1 MALWQF
7 TVQPRS
13 DRPDPVGRKT
23 CDLLADLGVTSVRSA
38 RLFLID
44 LPAGG
49 GAVAGPSSSEAGSGD
64 GVSEKRTAERIAR
77 ELLTD
82 PVTEA
87 YTLQRQGEV
96 SEVDPD
102 GRIVEVHF
110 KPGVMDT
117 VAESTVTALAHM
129 GIAATSVRTARRLT
143 LSPPPSTSIRSELA
157 RRLGNGCIEDIV
169 FSPRPLAAAP
179 APPQYRFALR
189 HVPIRD
195 LDDAA
200 LDRLSRDGHLFL
212 SRDEMQAIQAHYR
225 AAGHEPTDLE
235 LETLAQTWSEHC
247 VHKTLKSAI
256 VYRGAPMP
264 TMTPPNGDSTSGES
278 RSTVEI
284 RYDNLLKDTIA
295 KATDDLMRER
305 RGPICLSVFK
315 DNAGII
321 AFDDDYGIAVKVET
335 HNHPSAIEPYGG
347 AATGVGGVI
356 RDVLGCGLGA
366 KPIAN
371 TDVFCVAPPNWPN
384 DAVPRG
390 VIHPRAVLRG
400 VVAGVRDYGNC
411 MGIPTVNGAVH
422 FDPRYLGNPLV
433 YCGCIGLIPRDRID
447 KAARPGDAIVVLGG
461 RTGRDGIHGATFSSA
476 ELTDTH
482 ADEFSHA
489 VQIGNP
495 LEEKKV
501 LDVVLLAR
509 GGDKTSKRQNVETSK
524 GESRKPKA
532 ESQNDAR
539 DRRGPD
545 ATLHGNGCVSNDPTP
560 DPRPLTPDPCLFS
573 AITDCGAGGLS
584 SAIGEMAEHT
594 GAVVDLD
601 RVPLKYAGLR
611 YDEIWISEAQERMVL
626 AVPPENVAAFLALA
640 KSEDV
645 EATVI
650 GRFSEDRRLVV
661 RYQGTVVGDL
671 DMALLHDGLP
681 KTTRVAEWNENVKTS
696 KSQNVETSKNQSSVA
711 APIQNP
717 NSKIQNSDF
726 ALSSLAPDQLLAALR
741 DRLSSPS
748 TASKHWIIRQY
759 DHEVQGRSV
768 IKPLV
773 GPGAG
778 PSDAAVIRPRL
789 DSPRG
794 LAIGCGLA
802 PDLFD
807 VDPYWMAVAV
817 IDEAVRNVV
826 CVGGDPNRIA
836 ILDNFC
842 WPRVDNPRNLG
853 ALVRACQAC
862 HDVALAYGIP
872 FISGKD
878 SLNNE
883 FALDADDIAKVRS
896 AVERLETSKRQN
908 VEMSKEESQKQKTE
922 SRNGGGTQSGSG
934 HAATGEPRDS
944 STLTPDPRSL
954 TPLSNFLRDGRIA
967 IPGTLLITAVALID
981 DVRQCVTMD
990 AKAGESHLILLGK
1003 PMAWPGT
1010 GHSGL
1015 PPFDATVALRTHQA
1029 VARLIR
1035 VGAVRAVHD
1044 VSDGGILGAAA
1055 EMALAGQVGLDLR
1068 VSDEWWRSVGG
1079 PFHPMPAMYLVEV
1092 PAGKEALNRY
1102 SAALGDGQNFD
1113 QPFGRFR
1120 PDSLDLTLSTRTEPP
1135 SVLAGI
1141 SLADLRTAWT
1151 ETLDW

>member
-13 DRPDPVGRKT
+13 DRPDPVGRKA

-44 LPAGG
+44 LPGGG
-49 GAVAGPSSSEAGSGD
+49 GAVAGPSLSEAGSGD
-64 GVSEKRTAERIAR
+64 AAAEKRTAERIAR

-82 PVTEA
+82 PVMETFA
-87 YTLQRQGEV
+87 LQLQGEL
-96 SEVDPD
+96 SEPDMD

-117 VAESTVTALAHM
+117 VAEATVIALAHM

-143 LSPPPSTSIRSELA
+143 LSPPPSASIRSELA

-169 FSPRPLAAAP
+169 FGPRPLAAAP

-189 HVPIRD
+189 HVPIRE

-225 AAGHEPTDLE
+225 AAGREPTDLE

-264 TMTPPNGDSTSGES
+264 NLTPTIGDATGGDST
-278 RSTVEI
+278 STVEI
-284 RYDNLLKDTIA
+284 RYGNLLKDTIA
-295 KATDDLMRER
+295 QATDDLMRQR

-400 VVAGVRDYGNC
+400 VVSGVRDYGNC

-509 GGDKTSKRQNVETSK
+509 GGVGKSKV
-524 GESRKPKA
+524 ESRKSKSETDTRHP
-532 ESQNDAR
+532 
-539 DRRGPD
+539 
-545 ATLHGNGCVSNDPTP
+545 
-560 DPRPLTPDPCLFS
+560 TPDPCLFS

-626 AVPPENVAAFLALA
+626 SVPQENVTAFLALA

-681 KTTRVAEWNENVKTS
+681 NTTRVAEWTEDVKMS
-696 KSQNVETSKNQSSVA
+696 KSQNVETSKNRSSVA

-717 NSKIQNSDF
+717 NSKVQNGG
-726 ALSSLAPDQLLAALR
+726 AAPSSLEAEQTLVALL

-789 DSPRG
+789 DSNRG

-802 PDLFD
+802 PDLFE
-807 VDPYWMAVAV
+807 VDPYWMAVAA

-862 HDVALAYGIP
+862 RDVALAYGIP

-883 FALDADDIAKVRS
+883 FALDADDIAKVRNAIRGLTPS
-896 AVERLETSKRQN
+896 PFQGEGRGEGEHTGDDSYAGRLRLE
-908 VEMSKEESQKQKTE
+908 
-922 SRNGGGTQSGSG
+922 GSS
-934 HAATGEPRDS
+934 D
-944 STLTPDPRSL
+944 L
-954 TPLSNFLRDGRIA
+954 LRDGRIA

-990 AKAGESHLILLGK
+990 AKAGESHLMLLGK
-1003 PMAWPGT
+1003 AMPWPGA
-1010 GHSGL
+1010 GCIGL
-1015 PPFDATVALRTHQA
+1015 PPFDATVVLRTHQA

-1035 VGAVRAVHD
+1035 AGAVRSVHD

-1055 EMALAGQVGLDLR
+1055 EMAVAGQIGLDLR

-1079 PFHPMPAMYLVEV
+1079 PFRPMPAMYLVEV
-1092 PAGKEALNRY
+1092 PAGEGAMNKFT
-1102 SAALGDGQNFD
+1102 AALGDGPTMAE
-1113 QPFGRFR
+1113 PFGRFN
-1120 PDSLDLTLSTRTEPP
+1120 PGSGEVTLSSRITPS
-1135 SVLAGI
+1135 SVLAGV
-1141 SLADLRTAWT
+1141 SLAKLRTAWT
-1151 ETLDW
+1151 APLDW